1 MSAAARVADGGHA
14 RPEVDVR
21 WVGGVSIV
29 KGGALVAA
37 SLIYRNRSAYNIVM
51 RALYG
56 RHYAARFRAIAD
68 LIPDGAAV
76 VDLCCGTATL
86 FTHYL
91 REKGVDY
98 LGLDI
103 NDRFITELKEFG
115 GRGQVQDLHAD
126 TALPEAD
133 VLVMQASLYH
143 FFPEPRH
150 VLDRMLAAARNEVII
165 AEPVRN
171 MTSSDNRVL
180 ATLGRRFTDAGDGAQ
195 ERRFTETT
203 LDELFDHYAQRVKRR
218 SLIAGGREKLY
229 VLRA

>member
-1 MSAAARVADGGHA
+1 M
-14 RPEVDVR
+14 
-21 WVGGVSIV
+21 
-29 KGGALVAA
+29 AA
-37 SLIYRNRSAYNIVM
+37 SLIYRNRSAYNLVM
-51 RALYG
+51 RVLYG
-56 RHYAARFRAIAD
+56 RHYAARFQAIAD

-86 FTHYL
+86 FTDYL

-103 NDRFITELKEFG
+103 NDGFIAQLKDLG

-133 VLVMQASLYH
+133 ILVMQASLYH
-143 FFPEPRH
+143 FLPEPRH
-150 VLDRMLAAARNEVII
+150 VIDRMLASARNQVIV

-171 MTSSDNRVL
+171 MTNSDNRVL

-195 ERRFTETT
+195 EHRFTETT
-203 LDELFDHYAQRVKRR
+203 LDELFDHYAPRVESR